1 MEAGEMEPNRIPRR
15 AWLAGTSAS
24 LVTLAASS
32 RAAGLVGN
40 PDSIPLPHQAAA
52 GSEDADRIRRM
63 KWWHEA
69 RFGMFVHW
77 GLYSVLG
84 RHEWVMEN
92 EGIPVSDYELLAK
105 RFRPKPNA
113 ARAWAKLAKAAGQK
127 YMVMTTKHH
136 EGFCN
141 FETKLTNYCA
151 PKQGPGRDLVAE
163 FVEAA
168 RVEGMHVGFYY
179 SLMDWHHP
187 DGARCAT
194 DPDARKR
201 FVEYTHGLIRE
212 LMTNYGKID
221 VLWYDVDWPLDA
233 AGWESEKMNKMVFQ
247 LQPDIIVDNRNGLPG
262 DFSTPEQEIVAEKGS
277 RSWESCMTLNDSWG
291 YQRAD
296 DNWKSSKTVI
306 RNLVSCSRDGGNY
319 LLNIGPKPD
328 GSIPE
333 ESVQVLTQVGQW
345 INRNGES
352 IYITDRCQVR
362 RSEFANFT
370 RQGNTLY
377 MHVYFWPGETVALAG
392 LMTKVKTA
400 RLFAS
405 GRQIKF
411 EQDRFRVRFTGLP
424 EEAPDHPLSTIAI
437 ECESEPMQDT
447 MFVRRERPRNG
458 I

>member
-1 MEAGEMEPNRIPRR
+1 MGPNRIPRR
-15 AWLAGTSAS
+15 DWLLGTSAS
-24 LVTLAASS
+24 LVTLASS
-32 RAAGLVGN
+32 STANAGLRQLVSA
-40 PDSIPLPHQAAA
+40 PSPTRVSQADASNA
-52 GSEDADRIRRM
+52 EDADRIRRM
-63 KWWHEA
+63 EWWHEA
-69 RFGMFVHW
+69 RFGMFIHW

-92 EGIPVSDYELLAK
+92 EGIPVPEYELLAK

-113 ARAWAKLAKAAGQK
+113 ARAWAKLAKQAGQK

-141 FETKLTNYCA
+141 FDTKLTNYCA
-151 PKQGPGRDLVAE
+151 PKQGPGRDLVRE
-163 FVEAA
+163 YVEAA
-168 RVEGMHVGFYY
+168 RAEGMRVGFYY

-194 DPDARKR
+194 DPEARKR

-221 VLWYDVDWPLDA
+221 VLWYDVDWPLDP
-233 AGWESEKMNKMVFQ
+233 AGWESERMNKMVFE

-306 RNLVSCSRDGGNY
+306 RNLISCSRDGGNY

-333 ESVQVLTQVGQW
+333 ESVRVLTEAGQW
-345 INRNGES
+345 MSRNAET
-352 IYITDRCQVR
+352 IHTLDRCQVS
-362 RSEFANFT
+362 RSNYAGFT

-377 MHVYFWPGETVALAG
+377 MHVHFWPGETVAIAG
-392 LMTKVKTA
+392 LMAQSEIRAPFCIRQRSEIRTEPLPCAVYGIA
-400 RLFAS
+400 RGSARS
-405 GRQIKF
+405 AGHH
-411 EQDRFRVRFTGLP
+411 DC
-424 EEAPDHPLSTIAI
+424 H
-437 ECESEPMQDT
+437 
-447 MFVRRERPRNG
+447 
-458 I
+458 